1 MPHCYLVFLL
11 LGGAKEELLCFG
23 ASDQKKN
30 RLLWIPD
37 IFLEQSIP
45 LIMHCSLQTSLLQ

>member
-1 MPHCYLVFLL
+1 MPCCYLVFLL
-11 LGGAKEELLCFG
+11 LGGAKEELLCLG
-23 ASDQKKN
+23 ASDQKT

-45 LIMHCSLQTSLLQ
+45 LIMHYSLQTSLLE

>member
-23 ASDQKKN
+23 ASDQKKDSCGY
-30 RLLWIPD
+30 LTSSWSKV
-37 IFLEQSIP
+37 FL
-45 LIMHCSLQTSLLQ
+45 